1 MTHLKTIKN
10 YSFLKENKT
19 ITGLFG
25 AILIVFLWSC
35 AGSKYKQMAISNPR
49 KLISIEDSLL
59 KSKTATQIVNSITL
73 AHEILGDSAMGV
85 GDYEKAKKHFT
96 SALKL
101 APNDTLYIYNQLM
114 AEGHLLQ
121 KSGKKNKLWSSI
133 QLYNKA
139 ATTFEKSGAPYYYIG
154 KSYHK
159 LGDKDFD
166 LIIES
171 YDKALALELSTELR
185 RLVNQAREDVLA
197 REKKLSDFWR

>member
-1 MTHLKTIKN
+1 M
-10 YSFLKENKT
+10 KEDKR
-19 ITGLFG
+19 ITGLFSVL
-25 AILIVFLWSC
+25 LITFAWNC
-35 AGSKYKQMAISNPR
+35 AGNSYKQMAISDPY

-59 KSKTATQIVNSITL
+59 RLSSTTQVVQSIAL
-73 AHEILGDSAMGV
+73 AHQVLGDSAMQA

-96 SALKL
+96 RALKL
-101 APNDTLYIYNQLM
+101 FPNYSLYIYNQLM

-133 QLYNKA
+133 QAYSKA
-139 ATTFEKSGAPYYYIG
+139 ATIFEKAGAPYYYIG
-154 KSYHK
+154 KSYYK

-185 RLVNQAREDVLA
+185 RLANQAREDVVM
-197 REKKLSDFWR
+197 REKKLKDFWK